1 MGAYTLS
8 IAHTL
13 PPFLSLSH
21 THTPSLPSFLSLS
34 LSTILTVFIH
44 NTRAVQTQ
52 TYFLDLF
59 VEVCLCLFTVNNR
72 MTPAVM
78 RLWPT
83 HTHTLIHTHTHSYT
97 HTHTLIHTHTPF
109 LSLTHTLSVTHTHT
123 LSHTHTHTHT
133 HTHSYV
139 SSEHLQRLKVFV
151 LIDWHVSRQHIQIL
165 ITQTAHWWQCGRSL
179 DTYSRT
185 KPSKP

>member
-1 MGAYTLS
+1 MIFCKAAVKRAIQINLTTNLKCAHTLS

-13 PPFLSLSH
+13 PPFLSLSL
-21 THTPSLPSFLSLS
+21 THSLPSFLSLSLSLS

-78 RLWPT
+78 RL
-83 HTHTLIHTHTHSYT
+83 
-97 HTHTLIHTHTPF
+97 
-109 LSLTHTLSVTHTHT
+109 
-123 LSHTHTHTHT
+123 
-133 HTHSYV
+133 
-139 SSEHLQRLKVFV
+139 
-151 LIDWHVSRQHIQIL
+151 
-165 ITQTAHWWQCGRSL
+165 
-179 DTYSRT
+179 
-185 KPSKP
+185 